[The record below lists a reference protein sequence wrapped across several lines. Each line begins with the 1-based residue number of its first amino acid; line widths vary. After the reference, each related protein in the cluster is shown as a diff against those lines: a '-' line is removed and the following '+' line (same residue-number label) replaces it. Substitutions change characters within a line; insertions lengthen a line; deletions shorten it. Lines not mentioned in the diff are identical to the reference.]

1 MEIELDVFSG
11 VPNPRWTLSD
21 AEARRLVSLLPATPD
36 APGTERGG
44 LGFRGFVL
52 HNPERELG
60 LPEVVDLGPGTG
72 DLAAFLTAQAILHGY
87 AHLL

>member
-11 VPNPRWTLSD
+11 VPNPRWTLSG
-21 AEARRLVSLLPATPD
+21 AEARRLVALLPATPE
-36 APGTERGG
+36 PEREG

-52 HNPERELG
+52 HNPEREFG
-60 LPEVVDLGPGTG
+60 LPDVVELGPGTG
-72 DLAAFLTAQAILHGY
+72 ELAAFLTAQAIHHGY

>member
-11 VPNPRWTLSD
+11 VPNPRWQLSE
-21 AEARRLVSLLPATPD
+21 AEARHLASLLPA
-36 APGTERGG
+36 EREPARTG

-52 HNPERELG
+52 HNPERELD

-72 DLAAFLTAQAILHGY
+72 ELAAFLTAQAVHHGY